1 MTPGQIGYEAYA
13 LFTGGKTFDNR
24 DMPQWKD
31 LPDRIQAAWEAAG
44 IAILMRNSDL
54 RDRKNRVQ
62 NILWATAD
70 LLERKGFH
78 AGSCA
83 VDANNQVVDPHSEQ
97 ADRFCVSG
105 AARAVAFRG
114 VDGEGSPEEAD
125 YLAAMD
131 AFCKSVGTATVM
143 EWADVP
149 GRTTREAVEALKYAA
164 RNAAP

>member
-13 LFTGGKTFDNR
+13 LSTGGKTYDDR
-24 DMPQWKD
+24 DMPRWKD
-31 LPDRIQAAWEAAG
+31 LPERIQAAWEAAAA
-44 IAILMRNSDL
+44 AISR
-54 RDRKNRVQ
+54 RDRIQ

-83 VDANNQVVDPHSEQ
+83 VDANDRVVDPHSDQ

-114 VDGEGSPEEAD
+114 VDGEGSLEEAD

-164 RNAAP
+164 RHP